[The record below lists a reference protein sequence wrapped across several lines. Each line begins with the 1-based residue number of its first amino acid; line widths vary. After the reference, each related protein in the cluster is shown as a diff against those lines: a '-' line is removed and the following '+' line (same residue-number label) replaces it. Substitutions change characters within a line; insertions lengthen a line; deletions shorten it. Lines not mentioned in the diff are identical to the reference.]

1 MRDLT
6 TPSIAVVIA
15 ARDAENFIAETLES
29 LVLQSSPPSEV
40 IVYDDGSRDATMEV
54 AKGYRGRLPGLQVLR
69 GEQSLGISAARNR
82 ANAVSSSDYLAVL
95 DADDIFPRH
104 TIHRYENFLAEH
116 PETDLLY
123 ADTVVC
129 DEELIRGRER
139 RYPEFATPRD
149 AIRRT
154 LGSPLV
160 PFKHSSMVFRRKAL
174 EALGGYDEGLRLK
187 VDFELFL
194 RFLADGRNVAK
205 YNAVA
210 SLHRKHQR
218 QVSVDRIGGL
228 GIYQRLI
235 KSYEPNLLV
244 RGFLYSTRFS
254 SEILKLLLKG

>member
-1 MRDLT
+1 MRDLS

-15 ARDAENFIAETLES
+15 ARDAANYLGETLES
-29 LVLQSSPPSEV
+29 LVLQSSSANEV
-40 IVYDDGSRDATMEV
+40 IVYDDGSRDATREV
-54 AKGYRGRLPGLQVLR
+54 AKSYLGRLPGLQVLR
-69 GEQSLGISAARNR
+69 GEQSIGIAAARNR
-82 ANAVSSSDYLAVL
+82 ANAATSSDYLAVL

-104 TIHRYENFLAEH
+104 TIHRYGTFLAEH
-116 PETDLLY
+116 PDTDLLY

-129 DEELIRGRER
+129 DEALERGKER
-139 RYPEFATPRD
+139 RYPAFATPRD

-160 PFKHSSMVFRRKAL
+160 PFKHSSMVFRREAL
-174 EALGGYDEGLRLK
+174 EAIGGYDENLRLK
-187 VDFELFL
+187 VDSELFL
-194 RFLADGRNVAK
+194 RFLSGGRKVTK

-235 KSYEPNLLV
+235 KSYEPNPLV
-244 RGFLYSTRFS
+244 RGVLYSTRFS
-254 SEILKLLLKG
+254 SELLKLFLKG